1 MAGETQAEDL
11 PGPLASA
18 DPTPDLGYDELW
30 RLQNDF
36 YGRWISPNNIKEAE
50 SINSTLF
57 AENASRASWS
67 ATIVVHTR
75 LDLMDLEASNH

>member
-1 MAGETQAEDL
+1 MRSLTYVLVAGRLSALAWGERSCT
-11 PGPLASA
+11 GSLASA

-36 YGRWISPNNIKEAE
+36 YKRWISPNNVKEVE

-57 AENASRASWS
+57 AENARPYAP
-67 ATIVVHTR
+67 APFHVC
-75 LDLMDLEASNH
+75 